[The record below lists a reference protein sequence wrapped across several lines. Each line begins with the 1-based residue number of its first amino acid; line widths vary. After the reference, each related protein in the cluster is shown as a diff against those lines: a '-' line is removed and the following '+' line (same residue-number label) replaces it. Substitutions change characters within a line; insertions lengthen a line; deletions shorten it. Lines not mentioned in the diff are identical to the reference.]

1 MFEAILLLF
10 PIPFILFF
18 GHGALAQWLAI
29 ASLLICLPGILVMRG
44 GAPFVATPKRTM
56 DGMLRL
62 AKIKPGEIV
71 YDAGCGD
78 GRMVFA
84 AAKLGAKGIGFEMSV
99 PTFVYAK
106 LLSLFR
112 PNTDIQFKN
121 LWAQNYADA
130 DVIFC
135 YLLTDTMQKFQRTV
149 WPTLKPGTRVVSH
162 AFKFKDLA
170 PDGEDAGA
178 ILYIKK

>member
-1 MFEAILLLF
+1 MFEALFLLA
-10 PIPFILFF
+10 PIPVILWY
-18 GHGALAQWLAI
+18 GNGALGQWAAI
-29 ASLLICLPGILVMRG
+29 VSLLICLPGILVMRG
-44 GAPFVATPKRTM
+44 GAPFVATPKKIM

-62 AKIKPGEIV
+62 AKIKPGEVV

-84 AAKLGAKGIGFEMSV
+84 AADLGASGIGFEMSL

-106 LLSLFR
+106 IRSLWHKNSSIRF
-112 PNTDIQFKN
+112 QN
-121 LWAQNYADA
+121 LWKQDYRNA

-149 WPTLKPGTRVVSH
+149 WLTLRPGTRVVSH
-162 AFKFKDLA
+162 AFKFKDVT
-170 PDGEDAGA
+170 PDGQDNGA
-178 ILYIKK
+178 LLYIKK